1 MVATGPYNQNVA
13 NSPTNAY
20 PVFTFRLANGGL
32 IQGIVLSDSEGN
44 EYGPL
49 NPFPIG
55 GTFSASL
62 ASASSSSERRVT
74 AAAASTEVLPA
85 NGSRKGGRV
94 RVAINSS
101 ESVNISLSGAAD
113 ANSPLYGPG
122 DIIPLADG
130 AVKYVGA
137 VYCYSA
143 GGAGIVEYIEL

>member
-1 MVATGPYNQNVA
+1 MSTPYNQNVA

-20 PVFTFRLANGGL
+20 PVYTFRLANGGL
-32 IQGIVLSDSEGN
+32 IQGIVISDTDGTAYSA
-44 EYGPL
+44 L
-49 NPFPIG
+49 NPLPVS

-62 ASASSSSERRVT
+62 ASASTSSEGRVT
-74 AAAASTEVLPA
+74 AVSTAGGVEVLAA
-85 NGSRKGGRV
+85 NGSRKGGRI
-94 RVAINSS
+94 RVSINSP
-101 ESVNISLSGAAD
+101 ESVNIAFNTSAS

-137 VYCYSA
+137 IWCFSA